1 MVACSRLRDVSVM
14 KCVCLFRGEGKKT
27 EHYLLVFRLKC
38 MEAVETVVTII
49 CRKCSF
55 LRPYEWVHFTRGREL
70 LVYKFVCILFG
81 PFFVSYLLIR
91 NFMEVNEPVLLSLSA
106 FSFFF
111 FSFFVLSH
119 SPLGAADVP
128 LSGKDAKLPLFKTS
142 FPAKRRAKTVL
153 FNVWFARLLNWK
165 VIWIIKGC
173 RSLSF
178 RFHSD
183 AAIHK
188 VTFAPCRCLLQPC
201 LCCWFSWRE

>member
-81 PFFVSYLLIR
+81 PFLSRICLLGISWR
-91 NFMEVNEPVLLSLSA
+91 LMSRSSSVGPPFL
-106 FSFFF
+106 FF
-111 FSFFVLSH
+111 FSFFVLCH

-128 LSGKDAKLPLFKTS
+128 LSGKDAKLLLFKTS
-142 FPAKRRAKTVL
+142 FPAKQRAKTVL

>member
-1 MVACSRLRDVSVM
+1 MSSFYTRKGVVSLQIRL
-14 KCVCLFRGEGKKT
+14 
-27 EHYLLVFRLKC
+27 Y
-38 MEAVETVVTII
+38 
-49 CRKCSF
+49 
-55 LRPYEWVHFTRGREL
+55 
-70 LVYKFVCILFG
+70 FVW

-153 FNVWFARLLNWK
+153 FNV
-165 VIWIIKGC
+165 
-173 RSLSF
+173 
-178 RFHSD
+178 
-183 AAIHK
+183 
-188 VTFAPCRCLLQPC
+188 
-201 LCCWFSWRE
+201 

>member
-1 MVACSRLRDVSVM
+1 MVACSRSRDVSVM

-27 EHYLLVFRLKC
+27 ERYLLVFRLKC

-106 FSFFF
+106 FSFF
-111 FSFFVLSH
+111 SF
-119 SPLGAADVP
+119 
-128 LSGKDAKLPLFKTS
+128 LF
-142 FPAKRRAKTVL
+142 
-153 FNVWFARLLNWK
+153 
-165 VIWIIKGC
+165 
-173 RSLSF
+173 
-178 RFHSD
+178 
-183 AAIHK
+183 
-188 VTFAPCRCLLQPC
+188 
-201 LCCWFSWRE
+201 LCCLILHSGLQMYLSREKTQNCHCLKLHFLPSGELKRSCLMSDLQDCWIEKSFELLKGADLWVSGFTLMQRYTK